1 MSRRKQIC
9 SFLWKVWDIMKVRR
23 RRVPS
28 FNLPS
33 ARRISG
39 SNASL
44 TSVSHRQCH
53 TAKRLRKE
61 KLCRTAFDWHCLTQS
76 FSEVKLRDERSEDI
90 HKGVRKS
97 SEGVR
102 EAQKR
107 SGVSLLLFQ
116 VLLNGCRHGTCLRRR
131 RGEVHSEARFFQ
143 CLLGG
148 RTEASEAHVPLLEI
162 GEVLYQRGVKSTSM
176 SKSKGSLAG

>member
-28 FNLPS
+28 FKLPS

-90 HKGVRKS
+90 HKGVR
-97 SEGVR
+97 ETLGR
-102 EAQKR
+102 R
-107 SGVSLLLFQ
+107 SGS
-116 VLLNGCRHGTCLRRR
+116 TKTLRRFTVAFPSIAQWLPSWNVPPASAR
-131 RGEVHSEARFFQ
+131 RGP
-143 CLLGG
+143 LG
-148 RTEASEAHVPLLEI
+148 SPLLPMPSWW
-162 GEVLYQRGVKSTSM
+162 QDRSKRGACP
-176 SKSKGSLAG
+176 LA